1 MREALLSV
9 DGMFVTRSLTRAAGL
24 IDGMFVTRSL
34 TRAAG
39 LIAATALAACAMPSG
54 DTDDGN
60 GTAGQIVGGSKASAH
75 QEAAL
80 INMLN
85 SSGYQTS
92 ACSGSMIA
100 PRVVLTAGHCVDG
113 VPRFQ
118 VIAPYTATGKQTA
131 KSARWNS
138 YDWKNVSGSSV
149 DPDLHDVGL
158 IYLDTPITLTK
169 WPKVRSTPI
178 AFGNHGV
185 NIGRINN
192 GSFSSTDLYV
202 SKPIAM
208 LDGKKSGYPYDYYST
223 EVIQSGDSGG
233 PVEVPGTF
241 EIIAVNSGAGGGTQ
255 VLARTD
261 LLYDWI
267 DKEVKANGG
276 WATDDDRGGGA
287 GDADGDGVPDANDLC
302 SKTPSGAAV
311 WREGEWIGCGGGQ
324 HRDGGG
330 GTDADSDGIADVR
343 DVCSKTAP
351 GAPVWQYG
359 EWIGCGAGQFR
370 DK

>member
-1 MREALLSV
+1 MRVTLSPLLGRFSN
-9 DGMFVTRSLTRAAGL
+9 RALTRAAPLAMCLALSACALPSSGTSDEGDEKNAQ
-24 IDGMFVTRSL
+24 IIGGTK
-34 TRAAG
+34 
-39 LIAATALAACAMPSG
+39 ATA
-54 DTDDGN
+54 
-60 GTAGQIVGGSKASAH
+60 H
-75 QEAAL
+75 EEAAL
-80 INMLN
+80 INML
-85 SSGYQTS
+85 SSAGYSTA
-92 ACSGSMIA
+92 ACSGSVIA

-118 VIAPYTATGKQTA
+118 VIAPYTAAGKQTGT
-131 KSARWNS
+131 SSRWSS
-138 YDWKNVSGSSV
+138 YDWKDVSGSSV

-158 IYLDTPITLTK
+158 IFLDKPITLTK

-178 AFGNHGV
+178 PFGSPGV

-208 LDGKKSGYPYDYYST
+208 HDGKKSGYPFDYYST

-261 LLYDWI
+261 LLYGWI
-267 DKEVKANGG
+267 DKEVQANGG
-276 WATDDDRGGGA
+276 WPTDGGGSGGGGGGGG
-287 GDADGDGVPDANDLC
+287 GDADGDGVPDATDLC
-302 SKTPSGAAV
+302 SKTPSGSPV
-311 WREGEWIGCGGGQ
+311 WREGEWLGCGAGQ
-324 HRDGGG
+324 HRDAGGG
-330 GTDADSDGIADVR
+330 SDSDADGVPDAR
-343 DVCSKTAP
+343 DLCSGTTA
-351 GAPVWQYG
+351 GAPVWQFG
-359 EWIGCGAGQFR
+359 EWMGCGAGQFR